1 VWETSQRSSS
11 QLRGFVAMISFI
23 FGLICL
29 KYGIHILSLV
39 PQYAVGYVAVALGIL
54 NVVNAGFQWRQSK
67 QFTLRNAFIAMTI
80 VAVSLGLMACL

>member
-1 VWETSQRSSS
+1 MVSVLRSLLS
-11 QLRGFVAMISFI
+11 LRGFVAAASLA

-29 KYGIHILSLV
+29 KYGIHILSV
-39 PQYAVGYVAVALGIL
+39 APQYAVGYVAVVMGIV

-67 QFTLRNAFIAMTI
+67 QFTLRSAFIAITI